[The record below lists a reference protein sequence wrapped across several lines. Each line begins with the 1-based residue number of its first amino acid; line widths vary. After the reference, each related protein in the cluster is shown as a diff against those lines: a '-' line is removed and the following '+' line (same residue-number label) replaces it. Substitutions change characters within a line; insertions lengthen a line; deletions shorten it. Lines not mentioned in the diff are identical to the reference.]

1 MKISPSNHLKTLK
14 MLVKNDQYSVLQQ
27 AAIYKLSLP
36 RSMPFQD
43 KLNMAIPTVKS
54 VLGLEGFLILLRHS
68 DIISH
73 IEKGIYQ
80 EEEIE

>member
-1 MKISPSNHLKTLK
+1 
-14 MLVKNDQYSVLQQ
+14 
-27 AAIYKLSLP
+27 
-36 RSMPFQD
+36 
-43 KLNMAIPTVKS
+43 MAIPTVKS